1 LGRTCYLTWGSDDTA
16 TALAP
21 LVEAL
26 SESLRRDPFVPES
39 AREIGIRLADTGLRG
54 RTTLQATMRL
64 IRTRAPELFAVC
76 RATGEDRID
85 DVLAELAAGYA
96 DGLFK
101 RAQIEQEAL
110 LAAVLAARKNIEAAL
125 RASEERFRTIFTEAG
140 AGIAI
145 ATVDGRITSL
155 NPALHRMF
163 GSDELSKPHA
173 FTDHI
178 HPEDIGRVVSE
189 LHAMIDGRSGPM
201 SEEIRFVRPD
211 GTVIWTSVTA
221 SVVRD
226 VDGAADYVI
235 SVIEDITERHQLRTR
250 LHHQTYHDQ
259 LTRLPNRSLMQEQLI
274 GAFSPESSTQRVGL
288 CHLDLDGFRAIN
300 DTLGHQVG
308 DQLLLAVA
316 ARLQLLAEGHLVT
329 RVGADEFAILV
340 PDPTSVH
347 DLVVLADHVRGGLAP
362 PFVIGRYRMSI
373 SASLGLACSAVA
385 DTSPAELQR
394 CADAA
399 RSWAKSAGGGRWAM
413 FDPKRD
419 ADETARFALATSIP
433 AAVDREEFRLHYQ
446 PLVRMGSGELIG
458 AEALVRWRHPEYG
471 LLSPAEFIE
480 LAEGNGS
487 IVSLG
492 RWVLTEACRQA
503 RVWVDQLGT
512 AAPYVSVNVAPRQL
526 AEPGWLDEVSGV
538 LELTGLDPGQLQLE
552 LTERAVLVDESAAS
566 DTLRTLREMGVRLAI
581 DDFGTGYSS
590 LSYLRRLPVHG
601 LKIDGSFVRGLR
613 TASTEDS
620 KDNKI
625 IEALITM
632 SHALGLEVTAEWVE
646 TASQA
651 HRLAALGCD
660 IGQGNW
666 YGHPVCAGQL
676 APLLHGPLAG

>member
-1 LGRTCYLTWGSDDTA
+1 VVVLPGVGGHRSPGVPAFTHEWVRALDRTCYLTWSSDDTA

-26 SESLRRDPFVPES
+26 SESLSRDPFVPES
-39 AREIGIRLADTGLRG
+39 AREIGIRLAGIGPRG
-54 RTTLQATMRL
+54 RTTLQTTMRL
-64 IRTRAPELFAVC
+64 IRTRAPELFTVC
-76 RATGEDRID
+76 RAAGGDRID
-85 DVLAELAAGYA
+85 DVLFELAAGYA
-96 DGLFK
+96 DGLVE
-101 RAQIEQEAL
+101 RAQLERAQAEREEL
-110 LAAVLAARKNIEAAL
+110 LAAVLAARKDIEAVL
-125 RASEERFRTIFTEAG
+125 RASAE
-140 AGIAI
+140 
-145 ATVDGRITSL
+145 
-155 NPALHRMF
+155 
-163 GSDELSKPHA
+163 
-173 FTDHI
+173 
-178 HPEDIGRVVSE
+178 
-189 LHAMIDGRSGPM
+189 
-201 SEEIRFVRPD
+201 
-211 GTVIWTSVTA
+211 
-221 SVVRD
+221 
-226 VDGAADYVI
+226 
-235 SVIEDITERHQLRTR
+235 RTR
-250 LHHQTYHDQ
+250 LLHQTYHDQ
-259 LTRLPNRSLMQEQLI
+259 LTGLPNRSLMREQLRW
-274 GAFSPESSTQRVGL
+274 AFSPESSVRRVGL

-316 ARLQLLAEGHLVT
+316 ARLRLLAEGYLVT
-329 RVGADEFAILV
+329 RVGAGEFAILV
-340 PDPTSVH
+340 PDPASEH
-347 DLVVLADHVRGGLAP
+347 DLVVLAEHVRGGLGP
-362 PFVIGRYRMSI
+362 PFVIGHHRMSI

-419 ADETARFALATSIP
+419 ADETVRFALATSIP

-503 RVWVDQLGT
+503 RAWVDQLGT

-538 LELTGLDPGQLQLE
+538 LELTGLDPELLQLE
-552 LTERAVLVDESAAS
+552 ITERAVLVDESAAS
-566 DTLRTLREMGVRLAI
+566 DTLRALREMGVRLAI

-601 LKIDGSFVRGLR
+601 LKIDGSFIRGLR
-613 TASTEDS
+613 AASAEDS
-620 KDNKI
+620 KENKI